1 MKRCSE
7 NMQQIYRRILTLR
20 HDCSPV
26 NLLHI
31 SMNSFSKI
39 TFEVQPDKGNSVV
52 ILDED
57 VYIKNMKSLLSKKA
71 KFEEADTTK
80 GFTKFYCNR

>member
-1 MKRCSE
+1 
-7 NMQQIYRRILTLR
+7 
-20 HDCSPV
+20 
-26 NLLHI
+26 
-31 SMNSFSKI
+31 MNSFSKN
-39 TFEVQPDKGNSVV
+39 TFEVQPDKSNSVV

-80 GFTKFYCNR
+80 GFTKFYCKR

>member
-1 MKRCSE
+1 
-7 NMQQIYRRILTLR
+7 
-20 HDCSPV
+20 
-26 NLLHI
+26 
-31 SMNSFSKI
+31 MNSFSKN
-39 TFEVQPDKGNSVV
+39 TFEVQPDKSNSVV

-80 GFTKFYCNR
+80 GFTKFYCKRWEKYWQIFEIFKITRNFKCWAAHEN

>member
-1 MKRCSE
+1 
-7 NMQQIYRRILTLR
+7 MQQIHRRILTLR
-20 HDCSPV
+20 HECSPV

-31 SMNSFSKI
+31 SMNSFSKN
-39 TFEVQPDKGNSVV
+39 TFEVQPDKSNSVV

-57 VYIKNMKSLLSKKA
+57 VKNMKSLLSKKA

-80 GFTKFYCNR
+80 GFTKFYCKR